1 MDKIFSEDLLEEL
14 QQESL
19 KLNKS
24 IQGIYEKDFDKFYEL
39 LVSLYL
45 VLYLDMNER
54 KFEEHNLEDIIGAHK
69 LASDSI
75 EMARKSRK
83 H

>member
-1 MDKIFSEDLLEEL
+1 MAKKFTDDLFEEL

-39 LVSLYL
+39 IVSLYL

-54 KFEEHNLEDIIGAHK
+54 KFEEHNLEDVIGAHK

-75 EMARKSRK
+75 EMARKSRT